1 MGSRRMKWAMA
12 GMIVVFMVVFAVI
25 AIVNLDTVKQKLG
38 LSEREPVQ
46 EEMTAQEEE
55 VETEDGQIGGDLSA
69 FLMDETFFDPEVK
82 FKSIESYSGR
92 SVSLMMSSVAK
103 DLRIMVVDSVGRL
116 VTGADFTVTI
126 QDVGEYTDNDKDGVI
141 YVDGLRS
148 GEYSVFLNEKDGF
161 RVPNTITT
169 IQVRQDIEYRVLDI
183 YCPESTLKIGYM
195 LQRDHL
201 FEWRTV
207 YQNVILGLELTHSL
221 TKENTD
227 YILKLLKDYGLIGFK
242 DKKPSELSGG
252 MRQRAALIRTMAVH
266 PDLLLLDEPFS
277 ALDFQTRL
285 SVSADIA
292 NIIRETGKTALLI
305 THDLSEAIT
314 LADRVIVLSR
324 RPAGVKREME
334 IRYEIGREDPLA
346 VRGTAAYQEYFN
358 QLWEVLTD
366 DKTIA

>member
-1 MGSRRMKWAMA
+1 
-12 GMIVVFMVVFAVI
+12 
-25 AIVNLDTVKQKLG
+25 
-38 LSEREPVQ
+38 
-46 EEMTAQEEE
+46 
-55 VETEDGQIGGDLSA
+55 
-69 FLMDETFFDPEVK
+69 
-82 FKSIESYSGR
+82 
-92 SVSLMMSSVAK
+92 
-103 DLRIMVVDSVGRL
+103 
-116 VTGADFTVTI
+116 
-126 QDVGEYTDNDKDGVI
+126 
-141 YVDGLRS
+141 
-148 GEYSVFLNEKDGF
+148 
-161 RVPNTITT
+161 
-169 IQVRQDIEYRVLDI
+169 
-183 YCPESTLKIGYM
+183 M

-227 YILKLLKDYGLIGFK
+227 YVLKLLEDYGLSGFK

-292 NIIRETGKTALLI
+292 NIIRQTGKTALLI

-324 RPAGVKREME
+324 RPAGVKQEME
-334 IRYEIGREDPLA
+334 IHYEISREDPLA
-346 VRGTAAYQEYFN
+346 VRGTAAYQTYFN

-366 DKTIA
+366 DSTTA

>member
-1 MGSRRMKWAMA
+1 MLYR
-12 GMIVVFMVVFAVI
+12 
-25 AIVNLDTVKQKLG
+25 G
-38 LSEREPVQ
+38 LSSR
-46 EEMTAQEEE
+46 
-55 VETEDGQIGGDLSA
+55 D
-69 FLMDETFFDPEVK
+69 
-82 FKSIESYSGR
+82 
-92 SVSLMMSSVAK
+92 
-103 DLRIMVVDSVGRL
+103 
-116 VTGADFTVTI
+116 
-126 QDVGEYTDNDKDGVI
+126 
-141 YVDGLRS
+141 
-148 GEYSVFLNEKDGF
+148 
-161 RVPNTITT
+161 
-169 IQVRQDIEYRVLDI
+169 

>member
-1 MGSRRMKWAMA
+1 MQPILSLRDVSYSYHNLKGETPALSHINLQITEGSFVAVVGPSGCGKSTLLSIIA
-12 GMIVVFMVVFAVI
+12 GLLTPEEGEI
-25 AIVNLDTVKQKLG
+25 LYRG
-38 LSEREPVQ
+38 LSSKDYC
-46 EEMTAQEEE
+46 A
-55 VETEDGQIGGDLSA
+55 DSA
-69 FLMDETFFDPEVK
+69 
-82 FKSIESYSGR
+82 
-92 SVSLMMSSVAK
+92 
-103 DLRIMVVDSVGRL
+103 
-116 VTGADFTVTI
+116 
-126 QDVGEYTDNDKDGVI
+126 
-141 YVDGLRS
+141 
-148 GEYSVFLNEKDGF
+148 
-161 RVPNTITT
+161 
-169 IQVRQDIEYRVLDI
+169 
-183 YCPESTLKIGYM
+183 LKIGYM

-227 YILKLLKDYGLIGFK
+227 YILKLLGDYGLYGFK

-292 NIIRETGKTALLI
+292 GIIRKTGKTALLI

-324 RPAGVKREME
+324 RPAGVKREMT
-334 IRYEIGREDPLA
+334 IYYEIDREDPLA
-346 VRGTAAYQEYFN
+346 IRSTAAYQTYFN

-366 DKTIA
+366 DKTTA